1 MGPWALRSQRGTEEP
16 HAALLSKFEKKQTK
30 N

>member
-1 MGPWALRSQRGTEEP
+1 MGPWPLGSQRGTEEP
-16 HAALLSKFEKKQTK
+16 HAA